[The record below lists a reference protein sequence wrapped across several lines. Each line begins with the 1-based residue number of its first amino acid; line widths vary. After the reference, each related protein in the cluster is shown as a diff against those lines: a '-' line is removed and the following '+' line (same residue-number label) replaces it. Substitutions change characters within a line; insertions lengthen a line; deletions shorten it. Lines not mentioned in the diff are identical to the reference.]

1 MISGI
6 LLAAGES
13 SRMEGAFKPLLK
25 WGKRTVI
32 GACVENLRRSTLG
45 EIIIVLGHREA
56 EIRSRL
62 VGAGVQFVVNDNYKN
77 GMLTSIKT
85 GLAVVSSQSD
95 AAMIALVD
103 QPMVGTDLINLLI
116 DAHYSS
122 DKGITVPVHEGRH
135 GHPIIIS
142 VDYVDA
148 IMQLDDASPEGLRVV
163 IDAHRSDLLEVPVE
177 SPTVLDD
184 IDRPA
189 DYDRLSKQ
197 VEPIYEYHKWH
208 P

>member
-25 WGKRTVI
+25 WGKGTVI
-32 GACVENLRRSTLG
+32 GACVDNLRRSWLG
-45 EIIIVLGHREA
+45 EIIVVLGHRQA

-62 VGAGVQFVVNDNYKN
+62 AGAGVQFAVNENYKN
-77 GMLTSIKT
+77 GMLSSIKT
-85 GLAVVSSQSD
+85 GLAIVSPQAD

-103 QPMVGTDLINLLI
+103 QPMVGTDVINLLI
-116 DAHYSS
+116 DAHYTG
-122 DKGITVPVHEGRH
+122 DEGITVPLHEGRH
-135 GHPIIIS
+135 GHPIIIT
-142 VDYVDA
+142 VDYVDE
-148 IMQLDDASPEGLRVV
+148 IMQLDDASPEGLRVL
-163 IDAHRSDLLEVPVE
+163 IEAHRNDLMEVPVE
-177 SPTVLDD
+177 SPSVLED

-189 DYDRLSKQ
+189 DYERLSKQ

>member
-13 SRMEGAFKPLLK
+13 SRMEGAFKPLLT

-32 GACVENLRRSTLG
+32 GACVENLRRSRLG
-45 EIIIVLGHREA
+45 EIIVVLGHRA
-56 EIRSRL
+56 FEIRSRL
-62 VGAGVQFVVNDNYKN
+62 AGAGVQFAVNDNYRS
-77 GMLTSIKT
+77 GMLSSIKT
-85 GLAVVSSQSD
+85 GLAIVSPQAD

-116 DAHYSS
+116 DAYYAG
-122 DKGITVPVHEGRH
+122 DKGIIVPLHDGHH
-135 GHPIIIS
+135 GHPIIMS
-142 VDYVDA
+142 VDYVDE
-148 IMQLDDASPEGLRVV
+148 IMQLDDASPEGLREL
-163 IDAHRSDLLEVPVE
+163 IDAHRNDLVEVPVE
-177 SPTVLDD
+177 SPSVLED

-189 DYDRLSKQ
+189 DYERMSKQ